1 MKGKRPKRKLSAILS
16 ADVQG
21 YSRLMGEDEKGTV
34 RTLEAYRE
42 IISSVVGKYDGRVV
56 DSPGDNILSEFQSAV
71 DAVECAVEIQQT
83 LRNENRALPVNRR
96 MVFRI
101 GMNLGDVIV
110 EGERIYG
117 DGVNIAA
124 RIEGLAEGG
133 GICVSK
139 NIHDQVKN
147 KLSFDYEYL
156 GEHRVKNISE
166 PIPVYKI
173 ILEDDS
179 VVGMETLSLPDK
191 PSIAVLPLINM
202 SGDPEQEYIAD
213 GISENIIA
221 SLSRISEMFVVARNS
236 TFFYKGKA
244 CKVQTV
250 GKDLGVQ
257 YILEGSIQRSA
268 NRIRIT
274 AQLIDTTTGHHLW
287 AERYDRSM
295 EDFFDLQDEITK
307 RS

>member
-1 MKGKRPKRKLSAILS
+1 MPTAICGHSFFLRRRSLKGERLKRKLSAILS

-34 RTLEAYRE
+34 RTMEAYRE
-42 IISSVVGKYDGRVV
+42 IVSSVVGKYDGRVV

-83 LRNENRALPVNRR
+83 LKNENRALYVNRR

-147 KLSFDYEYL
+147 KLGFDYEYL
-156 GEHRVKNISE
+156 GEHCVKNISE

-179 VVGMETLSLPDK
+179 VVGMETLPLPDK
-191 PSIAVLPLINM
+191 PSIAVLPLLNM
-202 SGDPEQEYIAD
+202 SGDPAQEHIAD

-236 TFFYKGKA
+236 TFLYKGKA

-257 YILEGSIQRSA
+257 
-268 NRIRIT
+268 
-274 AQLIDTTTGHHLW
+274 
-287 AERYDRSM
+287 
-295 EDFFDLQDEITK
+295 
-307 RS
+307 